1 MFICTACLLGALVQ
15 PGFPEILQPVTT
27 ASGAAT
33 ADVHGETSG
42 RRLALARWLTQP
54 DHPLTARVFVNRV
67 WHHHFGRGIVETL
80 GNFGHSG
87 SLPSHPE
94 LLDWLAVDFIE
105 NGWSI
110 KWLHRQIMLSTAY
123 RQSSPRPARGSAE
136 STVSAEKIDPENR
149 LLWRMNMRRI
159 ESEIVRDSMLAVS
172 GTLDRTPGGPPVG
185 ITNPADGL
193 SEAKSAPTPTSMNR
207 RSVYLFARRVYPLKL
222 LEIFDAPI
230 MPVNCTQR
238 INSATV
244 LQSLALLNSE
254 FLFAQADQMAERVIK
269 TAGPE
274 PAVQVRLAF
283 QFAFARQ
290 PTEAESAKA
299 AGFMVE
305 QTQGYGADKT
315 PPDKARQRALAD
327 LCHMLL
333 SSNEFLY
340 VE

>member
-1 MFICTACLLGALVQ
+1 
-15 PGFPEILQPVTT
+15 
-27 ASGAAT
+27 
-33 ADVHGETSG
+33 
-42 RRLALARWLTQP
+42 
-54 DHPLTARVFVNRV
+54 
-67 WHHHFGRGIVETL
+67 
-80 GNFGHSG
+80 
-87 SLPSHPE
+87 
-94 LLDWLAVDFIE
+94 
-105 NGWSI
+105 
-110 KWLHRQIMLSTAY
+110 
-123 RQSSPRPARGSAE
+123 
-136 STVSAEKIDPENR
+136 
-149 LLWRMNMRRI
+149 MRRI